1 MQQPSSQPGR
11 SQFNLATMSTASKIL
26 LAGGV
31 LYLINLFLPWRR
43 ACFGVVGV
51 ANVCGS
57 QNGLSQGFGI
67 INLLLVLAIIVME
80 VLVLANVQVN
90 MGTPQMRLQIEA
102 GLAGALLLFTILKVL
117 VGLSHIFIFSFV
129 GLILAVVVAYGGWM
143 RWQESQV
150 ATGTLPPPGPPGP
163 AGGSS
168 FSG

>member
-57 QNGLSQGFGI
+57 QNGLS
-67 INLLLVLAIIVME
+67 
-80 VLVLANVQVN
+80 
-90 MGTPQMRLQIEA
+90 
-102 GLAGALLLFTILKVL
+102 
-117 VGLSHIFIFSFV
+117 HIFIFSFV

-143 RWQESQV
+143 RWQESKV
-150 ATGTLPPPGPPGP
+150 APGTLPPPGPPGP